1 MRRYCGITTLVI
13 SADRNASLPIS
24 VTFLPSMVSG
34 MTTSAALPMYL
45 SMLIVPFSRAEYSKS
60 VSGFGVVLE
69 ITSAVLCGSDAS
81 EMSELSQ
88 PKRGAVSV
96 SKSKNV
102 AMIFFMMFFLSCR
115 ENVKT
120 VSIKQRKQIKP

>member
-1 MRRYCGITTLVI
+1 M
-13 SADRNASLPIS
+13 
-24 VTFLPSMVSG
+24 PSMVSG

-45 SMLIVPFSRAEYSKS
+45 SMLIVPSRITEYSKS
-60 VSGFGVVLE
+60 AAMPPLLVSEMLSDAFF
-69 ITSAVLCGSDAS
+69 GSDAS

-102 AMIFFMMFFLSCR
+102 AMIFFMMFFLS
-115 ENVKT
+115 
-120 VSIKQRKQIKP
+120 